1 LLALPHYSHLVDGL
15 PRAGER
21 KPLLLFLHGKG
32 ERGQNLKAVRAH
44 GPPQLY
50 PRHGLDRF
58 IVLSPQCPAEE
69 KWDAGKLDEFLSAF
83 CQGSPV
89 DPSRIYL
96 TGLSLGGE
104 GGWNLLRL
112 RPERFAAS
120 VLICGRVAPE
130 TTRGLTLRLNPIWL
144 IHSAADDAVPV
155 SHSDTLF
162 AELKAIGAPV
172 TYTRYD
178 SFGHVKT
185 WQEAYRGTRLY
196 DWLLQY
202 PERS

>member
-1 LLALPHYSHLVDGL
+1 LPPHYPYLVDGF
-15 PRAGER
+15 PRGGER

-32 ERGQNLKAVRAH
+32 ERGENPKAVRAH
-44 GPPQLY
+44 GPPKLY

-58 IVLSPQCPAEE
+58 ILLSPQCPAEE
-69 KWDAGKLDEFLSAF
+69 KWDAVKLDEFLTAF
-83 CQGSPV
+83 CEKNPV
-89 DPSRIYL
+89 DAGRTYL

-120 VLICGRVAPE
+120 VLICGRIDPQ
-130 TTRGLTLRLNPIWL
+130 TTRGLALPMTPIWL
-144 IHSAADDAVPV
+144 IHSAGDDAVPV
-155 SHSDTLF
+155 AHSDTLF
-162 AELKAIGAPV
+162 EALKAIGAPV
-172 TYTRYD
+172 TYTRHD

-185 WQEAYRGTRLY
+185 WEEAYRGTRLY

-202 PERS
+202 GAPG